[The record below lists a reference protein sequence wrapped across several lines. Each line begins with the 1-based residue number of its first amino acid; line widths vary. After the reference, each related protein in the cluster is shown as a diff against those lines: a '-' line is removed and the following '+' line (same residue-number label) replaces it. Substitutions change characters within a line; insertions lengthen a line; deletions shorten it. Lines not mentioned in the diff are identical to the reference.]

1 MKEKF
6 IRFMQGRYGNDRL
19 GQTLMLVAMFF
30 LLLSFF
36 VGDYFYFISVAV
48 LGYAYYRMLSR
59 QIAKRAAENQ
69 KYLAFEWKV
78 RSKVQKKK
86 KEMQQRKTHRIYA
99 CPSCKQ
105 KIRVPKGRGKIA
117 IRCQKCGTEFV
128 KKS

>member
-1 MKEKF
+1 M
-6 IRFMQGRYGNDRL
+6 I
-19 GQTLMLVAMFF
+19 
-30 LLLSFF
+30 
-36 VGDYFYFISVAV
+36 
-48 LGYAYYRMLSR
+48 SR